1 MLKIMSLS
9 DLFGCD
15 YTISEIYTIKQNKK
29 DGKTYDSP
37 ECPRNTSA
45 FIWYKNAEAVYG
57 LGKGKTL
64 EVKKGDVVYIP
75 QNTTYSTTFYN
86 TNENSSVLLE
96 FKLTDKYFIDIIFNT
111 EVCVLGEGYA
121 NCCRQRMEEILV
133 MYKSPVQPHA
143 KIKAEIFSILSEMGE
158 IQRNRD
164 LCSDQYEII
173 KKGIL
178 YLEED
183 KEQLLSLDDVAAMC
197 NVSNSYFRR
206 LFKQY
211 SGVSPIEY
219 RYNRKISRA
228 MENLKKSYLSVE
240 EISQVLGFETS
251 SYFCRIFKKKTGLT
265 PLEYRKKYME
275 TIRK

>member
-1 MLKIMSLS
+1 M
-9 DLFGCD
+9 
-15 YTISEIYTIKQNKK
+15 YT
-29 DGKTYDSP
+29 
-37 ECPRNTSA
+37 
-45 FIWYKNAEAVYG
+45 
-57 LGKGKTL
+57 
-64 EVKKGDVVYIP
+64 
-75 QNTTYSTTFYN
+75 
-86 TNENSSVLLE
+86 
-96 FKLTDKYFIDIIFNT
+96 
-111 EVCVLGEGYA
+111 
-121 NCCRQRMEEILV
+121 
-133 MYKSPVQPHA
+133 SPVQPHA